1 MLLIQKQGHYNIT
14 EQRAQAFFA
23 ILSRQAHFIEGT
35 GNFTTRGSDLL
46 FRRERLA
53 IATIKKRGTLDIG
66 CITE

>member
-1 MLLIQKQGHYNIT
+1 MTGDTMLLIQKQDHYNIT

-35 GNFTTRGSDLL
+35 GDFTTRESDLL

-53 IATIKKRGTLDIG
+53 TKKASNVANL
-66 CITE
+66 